1 MRPTCWPA
9 CVGWPSPISSRRTW
23 CATRWSAASS
33 TPTRRA
39 ARKRKNVAAPEFS
52 LAVQF
57 ASDAD
62 GLPSR
67 AQIRRWVAA
76 ALEHAAEITVRLVD
90 ADEAQALNQDYRN
103 KGYVP
108 NVLTFEYGEISPG
121 VLGGDVVICAPVV
134 EREAREQ
141 GKPLQQHYAHM
152 TIHGVLHLQG
162 YDHLE
167 PAEADLMESREAA
180 ILKRFHISNPYIS

>member
-1 MRPTCWPA
+1 M
-9 CVGWPSPISSRRTW
+9 
-23 CATRWSAASS
+23 SA
-33 TPTRRA
+33 
-39 ARKRKNVAAPEFS
+39 EFS

-62 GLPSR
+62 NLPSR

-76 ALEHAAEITVRLVD
+76 ALEHAAEITVRIVD
-90 ADEAQALNQDYRN
+90 AEEAQALNQDYRK

-108 NVLTFEYGEISPG
+108 NVLTFEYGEVSPG

-141 GKPLQQHYAHM
+141 GKPLKDHYAHM
-152 TIHGVLHLQG
+152 TVHGVLHLQG
-162 YDHLE
+162 YDHID
-167 PAEADLMESREAA
+167 PADADIMESREAV
-180 ILKRFHISNPYIS
+180 ILRRFRIPNPYLSFPDENGVRQ

>member
-1 MRPTCWPA
+1 M
-9 CVGWPSPISSRRTW
+9 S
-23 CATRWSAASS
+23 
-33 TPTRRA
+33 
-39 ARKRKNVAAPEFS
+39 PEFG

-62 GLPSR
+62 DLPSR

-76 ALEHAAEITVRLVD
+76 SLEHPAEITVRIVD
-90 ADEAQALNQDYRN
+90 ADEARALNQDYRD
-103 KGYVP
+103 KTYVP

-121 VLGGDVVICAPVV
+121 ILGGDVVICAPVV

-141 GKPLQQHYAHM
+141 GKPLQHHYAHM
-152 TIHGVLHLQG
+152 TVHGVLHLQG

-167 PAEADLMESREAA
+167 PAEAELMEAREAV
-180 ILKRFHISNPYIS
+180 ILKRFHIPNPYLS